1 MQASKAKY
9 AKRFLIL
16 NLVAFGAILLWQA
29 YSLKDKE
36 NYIKSQ
42 DSVINILEDSV
53 GVFESDLF
61 FAIDLIEYFEH
72 QKDSVEDL
80 LTVER
85 RKKRQVRTVVEK
97 DTIRVTP
104 DGRNVLDNYDLLFN
118 EVVRFNGG
126 AFELQGTSTFKWD
139 YLNNRPYDEELNI
152 EDFRVN
158 LNVTTRLKPIST
170 GYEIEVIPLDRF
182 VNITGINNNLLTGK
196 EFIRKVPSKVSFG
209 IHAGYGLTS
218 KGFTPFVGV
227 GVTYNFIDL
236 TEILKN

>member
-85 RKKRQVRTVVEK
+85 KKKRQVRTVVEK

-104 DGRNVLDNYDLLFN
+104 DGRNVLDNYYLLFN

-139 YLNNRPYDEELNI
+139 YLNNRPYDEELDI

-158 LNVTTRLKPIST
+158 LNVTTKLKPIPT
-170 GYEIEVIPLDRF
+170 GYEIEVIPMDRF

-196 EFIRKVPSKVSFG
+196 EFIRKVPSKVSLG

>member
-1 MQASKAKY
+1 
-9 AKRFLIL
+9 
-16 NLVAFGAILLWQA
+16 LV
-29 YSLKDKE
+29 
-36 NYIKSQ
+36 
-42 DSVINILEDSV
+42 
-53 GVFESDLF
+53 
-61 FAIDLIEYFEH
+61 
-72 QKDSVEDL
+72 
-80 LTVER
+80 
-85 RKKRQVRTVVEK
+85 
-97 DTIRVTP
+97 
-104 DGRNVLDNYDLLFN
+104 N

-158 LNVTTRLKPIST
+158 LNVTTRLKPIPT
-170 GYEIEVIPLDRF
+170 GYEIEVIPMDRF

-196 EFIRKVPSKVSFG
+196 EFIRKVPSKVSLG

>member
-61 FAIDLIEYFEH
+61 FAIDLIEYFEQ

-85 RKKRQVRTVVEK
+85 KKKRQVRTVVEK

-104 DGRNVLDNYDLLFN
+104 DGRNVLDNYYLLFN

-139 YLNNRPYDEELNI
+139 YLNNRPYDEELDI

-158 LNVTTRLKPIST
+158 LNVTTKLKPIPT
-170 GYEIEVIPLDRF
+170 GYEIEVIPMDRF

-196 EFIRKVPSKVSFG
+196 EFIRKVPSKVSLG